1 MGGGQKWGAK
11 LLVVVVV
18 WGASLLPHVLPLSP
32 SPTSRNP
39 VSGLEDSPLTEVQA
53 VEGDRVLLPCN
64 LEPPLANDSIHLVL
78 FYHDGGGTP
87 IYSLD
92 ARSVSLEQAS
102 HWAETELGGR
112 AYMELGAGKRGLVLE
127 EVTRR
132 DEGEYRCRVDF
143 VHSPTR
149 NLRVRLHVIVP
160 PRSIAISTDYSPRS
174 RLTRVAGP
182 YPEGSEV
189 TLSCQVLG
197 GHPRPHVTWWNEGA
211 LLDKVS
217 EVNTGQ
223 VTRNALALPPLT
235 RADLNKTLTCQA
247 SNSNLTIPL
256 SQVITIDMTYPPL
269 SVTLGPGSGGVLTV
283 REGVGQTLTCEA
295 RGSRPPAKL
304 RWWKDGN
311 VLDLPTKDEVEGDVS
326 RSSVT
331 LVPEARDHGSLVTC
345 RAYSPSLIDQVL
357 SNATT
362 LSVLYKPRLQLS
374 LGPHL
379 SLESVEEGDQVTF
392 TCQVDANPQVT
403 GIQWAQDGV
412 PLQTNSSMGVR
423 VGGDTL
429 LLEKVTRAST
439 GHYTCA
445 AANTEG
451 ARTSNPLHLAVMFP
465 PTCSDGQQTV
475 YGAARHE
482 QLHVPC
488 QVQSYPEPT
497 FFRWAVNTSTGVVD
511 VALNLSSNSG
521 RRSVVRYMPQTHH
534 DFGELLCWATNR
546 VGQQKRPCVF
556 RVIPA
561 AKPEAVHGC
570 VAERNSSMPAS
581 YVVLTCSPG
590 WDGGLNQTFTLEVR
604 QAAREEVLEAFRHAS
619 NPLFIITGLKVG
631 VEYLLTVTAANSRGS
646 SPPVTLNYTA
656 TAASADKVVSPHS
669 HTSLLSI
676 MPLLVLLLGTL
687 VAVSACVAVGVLLV
701 RRGRDKRKA
710 RAKCLYAGPLKD
722 DLENHDL
729 HTIVCVNRECEKEE
743 LMRSTGTAVANLYVS
758 PSTLLNNSSL
768 TPSVDG
774 DMPLRE
780 GMPVAPLA
788 SLDSLGRC
796 STPSS
801 TSTSKTTSSAS
812 SKSSHVSSATVALN
826 PDYLAKD
833 PEYLMKNPDL
843 LMKHPEYLSR
853 NPDYVIKNPDFMLKN
868 SDYLLKNTD
877 YLGKNADYLIRNPEY
892 LAVSPEYVAP
902 SSEYLSKRTEYMSPS
917 AEFLARR
924 AEYLSQEV
932 DCLGK
937 CRPLL
942 GDQKRPCCLNSHKES
957 SV

>member
-1 MGGGQKWGAK
+1 MSGGGLKRVTTF
-11 LLVVVVV
+11 LLVGV
-18 WGASLLPHVLPLSP
+18 WGAALLPQALPHTGVSP
-32 SPTSRNP
+32 SSSP

-53 VEGDRVLLPCN
+53 VEGARVLLPCN

-87 IYSLD
+87 IYSMD
-92 ARSVSLEQAS
+92 ARSVSLERAS
-102 HWAETELGGR
+102 HWAEAELGGR
-112 AYMELGAGKRGLVLE
+112 AYMRLGSGVKGLVLE

-143 VHSPTR
+143 VESPTR
-149 NLRVRLHVIVP
+149 NLRVKLQVIVP
-160 PRSIAISTDYSPRS
+160 PRSLAISTGYSSSS
-174 RLTRVAGP
+174 RVTRVAGP

-197 GHPRPHVTWWNEGA
+197 GHPRPRVTWWNEGA
-211 LLDKVS
+211 LLDNVS

-223 VTRNALALPPLT
+223 VTRNALSLPPLT

-247 SNSNLTIPL
+247 SNSNLSIPL
-256 SQVITIDMTYPPL
+256 STVITIDMTFPPL
-269 SVTLGPGSGGVLTV
+269 SVTLGPGSGSVLTV

-295 RGSRPPAKL
+295 LGSRPPASL
-304 RWWKDGN
+304 EWWKDGN
-311 VLDLPTKDEVEGDVS
+311 VLSLPAKEEVEGDIS

-331 LVPEARDHGSLVTC
+331 VVPEARDHGSLVTC
-345 RAYSPSLIDQVL
+345 RAHSPSLPDQGL

-374 LGPHL
+374 LGSHQNL
-379 SLESVEEGDQVTF
+379 DGVEEGDQVTF
-392 TCQVDANPQVT
+392 KCQVDANPQVT

-412 PLQTNSSMGVR
+412 PLRTNNSMGVR
-423 VGGDTL
+423 VVEDRL
-429 LLEKVTRAST
+429 VLEGVTRAST

-451 ARTSNPLHLAVMFP
+451 ARTSNALHLAVMFP
-465 PTCSDGQQTV
+465 PTCTDGQQTV

-488 QVQSYPEPT
+488 QVQSYPEPSS
-497 FFRWAVNTSTGVVD
+497 FRWAVNTSTGVVD
-511 VALNLSSNSG
+511 VALNLSSSVG
-521 RRSVVRYMPQTHH
+521 RRSMVRYTPQTHH

-546 VGQQKRPCVF
+546 VGQQRRPCVF

-570 VAERNSSMPAS
+570 RAERNSTMPAS

-604 QAAREEVLEAFRHAS
+604 QAAKEEVLEAFRHAS
-619 NPLFIITGLKVG
+619 DPLFIITGLKLRTQ
-631 VEYLLTVTAANSRGS
+631 YSLTVTAANSRGS

-656 TAASADKVVSPHS
+656 TAASADKVVSPHA

-676 MPLLVLLLGTL
+676 TPLLVLLLGSL

-701 RRGRDKRKA
+701 KRGHGRRKSRTKI
-710 RAKCLYAGPLKD
+710 LYAGPLKD
-722 DLENHDL
+722 ELENHDL

-743 LMRSTGTAVANLYVS
+743 LMRSSGTTTGNLYVT
-758 PSTLLNNSSL
+758 PSALLNNSGL
-768 TPSVDG
+768 SVESDV
-774 DMPLRE
+774 PLRE
-780 GMPVAPLA
+780 RTPMAPLA
-788 SLDSLGRC
+788 SQDSLGRC

-801 TSTSKTTSSAS
+801 ISTSKTTSSNS
-812 SKSSHVSSATVALN
+812 SRSSHNSSATVALN
-826 PDYLAKD
+826 PDYLARD
-833 PEYLMKNPDL
+833 PEYLIKNPDL
-843 LMKHPEYLSR
+843 LMR
-853 NPDYVIKNPDFMLKN
+853 NPDFLSRTPDFIIKNPDFLMKGC
-868 SDYLLKNTD
+868 DYP
-877 YLGKNADYLIRNPEY
+877 GKNADYLIRNPEY

-902 SSEYLSKRTEYMSPS
+902 SSEYLPKRTEYLMPCS
-917 AEFLARR
+917 EYLARR
-924 AEYLSQEV
+924 AEYHGSEV
-932 DCLGK
+932 GCMGK
-937 CRPLL
+937 SHPLL
-942 GDQKRPCCLNSHKES
+942 GDETRPCCLQAHKES